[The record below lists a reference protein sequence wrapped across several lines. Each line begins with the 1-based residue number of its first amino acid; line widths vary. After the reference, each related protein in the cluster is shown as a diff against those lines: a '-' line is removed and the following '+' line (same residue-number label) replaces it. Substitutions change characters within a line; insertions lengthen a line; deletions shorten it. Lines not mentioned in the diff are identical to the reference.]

1 MGTSS
6 LFIARLFGPFFT
18 PAAAV
23 AVSCSPCP
31 WAALRP
37 SSRIRRS
44 CPPRRLRETKT
55 PPPFGRPM
63 VLLSPLFRRAAGQ
76 SVADFIR
83 PARPAP
89 SRSLSTGE
97 KASSSAPPSG
107 KRASTSPPPARR
119 VLPTPPAATDV
130 GDTSSSRRAFLA
142 ATADAAAAADA
153 AVAPPPLTDAA
164 SFSRRALSSLR
175 CVYVK
180 TPAMVSTM
188 PATDFTSRGR
198 PKSRKSCGR
207 QRRGGSVYDQVKKHA
222 RRRSERDKHKKLS
235 GQDSYDVRVSIERGW
250 SNRSCSS
257 NHAHLTMS

>member
-6 LFIARLFGPFFT
+6 LFIARFFWSILYSRCCGGRFLFTLPVG
-18 PAAAV
+18 
-23 AVSCSPCP
+23 CSPSLESHSPLLPPPPPPRNKNPAPFRTPHGTLVTPLPSRRWSVCRR
-31 WAALRP
+31 LHQTRP
-37 SSRIRRS
+37 SSPIPFPLDRR
-44 CPPRRLRETKT
+44 E
-55 PPPFGRPM
+55 G
-63 VLLSPLFRRAAGQ
+63 LL
-76 SVADFIR
+76 IR
-83 PARPAP
+83 PPVRQEG
-89 SRSLSTGE
+89 LHL
-97 KASSSAPPSG
+97 
-107 KRASTSPPPARR
+107 PPPARR

-235 GQDSYDVRVSIERGW
+235 GQYSYDVRVSIERGW

-257 NHAHLTMS
+257 SHAHLTMS